1 MSIVTSLKRG
11 LQNGCGTM
19 KNEGI
24 PNQILPASCPCKVAG
39 VVLCFHLLYTC
50 SLFVVATKE
59 QTKCF
64 TRGHQQ
70 NSWMRCWCKT
80 KFSLRNFCVACDFST
95 FARSWSQILDK
106 RQRQTSF
113 FLVFQRCLPNASSP
127 FGVTAFSYTTN
138 TPSINSGKGALFHI
152 LFSHLVFVLS
162 VVGRDDKIRIPHSQQ
177 IFKQV
182 INF

>member
-80 KFSLRNFCVACDFST
+80 TFSLRNFCVACDFST

-106 RQRQTSF
+106 RHRHPFSQYSRGAYLMLHPPLESLLSLTPQTH
-113 FLVFQRCLPNASSP
+113 LP
-127 FGVTAFSYTTN
+127 
-138 TPSINSGKGALFHI
+138 
-152 LFSHLVFVLS
+152 
-162 VVGRDDKIRIPHSQQ
+162 
-177 IFKQV
+177 
-182 INF
+182 